1 MTDYV
6 SLPEQRVPV
15 VASCDVL
22 VVGGGAAG
30 MSAAIAAARQ
40 GADVVLVERYGYL
53 GGLAAGGLIVLL
65 LTLDDGDGHQVI
77 AGQCQELVERL
88 QARGACFYPPKDEW
102 GNYDEAL
109 VEKYRR
115 WGLVWGS
122 GPHRVR
128 YSVAY
133 DPEEFKY
140 IANTWVGEA
149 KVRLMYHRWASDVV
163 LEGPHPLA
171 PSPAGGEGGHRITHV
186 VFTSKAGRQAVRASY
201 VIDATGDGDVFTMAG
216 EASEKEQVH
225 PWLWFRMSGVKDV
238 DAAQSARGGFFL
250 RTIKPGQVL
259 MPWGAAERIER
270 RIDATDPDD
279 LTFAEVECR
288 RMVMDEVARLRAQVP
303 GFEEA
308 YLTDVAL
315 TLGITESR
323 RLTGAY
329 TLARDAAGRVF
340 DDTIATTGHW
350 TKYGA
355 LYHIPYRSLVPRHA
369 PNLLVAGRCISVDH
383 RVHHA
388 TKEIPPAFA
397 TGEAAGIAAVQAL
410 RAGAEGQDIDVASLQ
425 RALRAAGAALPAAA
439 AARPPRTESREQ
451 GAEG

>member
-1 MTDYV
+1 MPDFIT
-6 SLPEQRVPV
+6 LPEQRVPV
-15 VASCDVL
+15 VAACDVL

-53 GGLAAGGLIVLL
+53 GGLASGGLIVLL
-65 LTLDDGDGHQVI
+65 LTLDDGNGRQVV

-88 QARGACFYPPKDEW
+88 EARGACFYPPKGDW
-102 GNYDEAL
+102 ADYDEAL
-109 VEKYRR
+109 IEKYRR

-133 DPEEFKY
+133 DPEEFKFV
-140 IANTWVGEA
+140 ANEWVAEA
-149 KVRLMYHRWASDVV
+149 KVRLLYHRWASDVIV
-163 LEGPHPLA
+163 EPCGPQLA
-171 PSPAGGEGGHRITHV
+171 VRESGPVDDSPRRGGEDAARISHV
-186 VFTSKAGRQAVRASY
+186 AFTSKAGRQAVRAAY

-225 PWLWFRMSGVKDV
+225 PWLWFRMSGVRDIE
-238 DAAQSARGGFFL
+238 AAQVSRSGFLF
-250 RTIKPGQVL
+250 RTVQPGQVL
-259 MPWGAAERIER
+259 MPWGAAERIAR

-288 RMVMDEVARLRAQVP
+288 RMVMDEVDRLRRQVP
-303 GFEEA
+303 GFEDA

-329 TLARDAAGRVF
+329 TLARDDMDRVF
-340 DDTIATTGHW
+340 DDTVASTGHW

-355 LYHIPYRSLVPRHA
+355 VYHIPYRSLLPRRTS
-369 PNLLVAGRCISVDH
+369 NLLVVGRCISVDH
-383 RVHHA
+383 RAHHA
-388 TKEIPPAFA
+388 TKEIPPCFA

-410 RAGAEGQDIDVASLQ
+410 RSGAAVQDVDVPALQ
-425 RALRAAGAALPAAA
+425 RELRAAGAWLPEVEA
-439 AARPPRTESREQ
+439 
-451 GAEG
+451 GG

>member
-1 MTDYV
+1 MPPDMIR
-6 SLPEQRVPV
+6 LPEQQVPV

-40 GADVVLVERYGYL
+40 GADVILVERYGYL
-53 GGLAAGGLIVLL
+53 GGLASGGLIVLL

-88 QARGACFYPPKDEW
+88 RERDACFYPSKDEW
-102 GNYDEAL
+102 GSYDEAL

-133 DPEEFKY
+133 DPEEFKFV
-140 IANTWVGEA
+140 ANTWIAET
-149 KVRLMYHRWASDVV
+149 KVRLMYHRWATDVV
-163 LEGPHPLA
+163 TD
-171 PSPAGGEGGHRITHV
+171 GGRITHV
-186 VFTSKAGRQAVRASY
+186 VFTSKAGREAIRARY

-216 EASEKEQVH
+216 EAYDKEEIH
-225 PWLWFRMSGVKDV
+225 PWLWFRMSGVRDA
-238 DAAQSARGGFFL
+238 DAAQSARGGFFF
-250 RTIKPGQVL
+250 RTVMPGQVL
-259 MPWGAAERIER
+259 MPWGAAERIAR
-270 RIDATDPDD
+270 RIDATNPDD
-279 LTFAEVECR
+279 LTFAEIECR
-288 RMVMDEVARLRAQVP
+288 RMVMEEVERLRRDVP

-315 TLGITESR
+315 TLGVTESR
-323 RLTGAY
+323 RLDGAY
-329 TLARDAAGRVF
+329 TLARDDMDRVF

-355 LYHIPYRSLVPRHA
+355 LYHIPYRSLLPQRA
-369 PNLLVAGRCISVDH
+369 GNLLVAGRCISVDH
-383 RVHHA
+383 RTHHA

-397 TGEAAGIAAVQAL
+397 TGEAAGIATALAL
-410 RAGAEGQDIDVASLQ
+410 RSSSGVGDVDVPSLQ
-425 RALRAAGAALPAAA
+425 RALRAAGAWLPDAPYA
-439 AARPPRTESREQ
+439 T
-451 GAEG
+451 

>member
-1 MTDYV
+1 MADYINI
-6 SLPEQRVPV
+6 PEQRVPV
-15 VASCDVL
+15 VAECDVL

-30 MSAAIAAARQ
+30 VSAAIAAARQ

-53 GGLAAGGLIVLL
+53 GGLASGGLIVLL

-88 QARGACFYPPKDEW
+88 EARGACFYPPAAEW

-140 IANTWVGEA
+140 VANTWVAEA
-149 KVRLMYHRWASDVV
+149 GVRLMFHRWASDVV
-163 LEGPHPLA
+163 YTIDRPHGR
-171 PSPAGGEGGHRITHV
+171 PAGRISHV

-201 VIDATGDGDVFTMAG
+201 VIDATGDGDVFAMGG
-216 EASEKEQVH
+216 EAFANEQVH
-225 PWLWFRMSGVKDV
+225 PWLWFRMSNVRDV
-238 DAAQSARGGFFL
+238 DAAQSARGGFFF
-250 RTIKPGQVL
+250 RTPKPGQVL

-270 RIDATDPDD
+270 RIDATNPDD

-288 RMVMDEVARLRAQVP
+288 RMVMDEVDRLRAQAP
-303 GFEEA
+303 GFEDA
-308 YLTDVAL
+308 YLSDVAL

-323 RLTGAY
+323 RLDGAY
-329 TLARDAAGRVF
+329 TLARDDAGTIF

-355 LYHIPYRSLVPRHA
+355 VYHVPYRSLLPKRSS
-369 PNLLVAGRCISVDH
+369 NLLVAGRCISVDH

-397 TGEAAGIAAVQAL
+397 TGEAAGIAAVHAL
-410 RAGAEGQDIDVASLQ
+410 RASSAVQDVDVAALQ
-425 RALRAAGAALPAAA
+425 GALRGVGAWLPLSEADGGG
-439 AARPPRTESREQ
+439 T
-451 GAEG
+451 

>member
-1 MTDYV
+1 MPDYV
-6 SLPEQRVPV
+6 TLPEQRVPV
-15 VASCDVL
+15 VAECDVL

-40 GADVVLVERYGYL
+40 GASVVLAERYGYL
-53 GGLAAGGLIVLL
+53 GGLASGGLIVLL

-77 AGQCQELVERL
+77 AGQCQELVDRL
-88 QARGACFYPPKDEW
+88 RARNACFFPGKDEW
-102 GNYDEAL
+102 GSYDEAL

-133 DPEEFKY
+133 DPEEFKFV
-140 IANTWVGEA
+140 ANTWVAEA
-149 KVRLMYHRWASDVV
+149 NVRLMYHRWASDVV
-163 LEGPHPLA
+163 MDGD
-171 PSPAGGEGGHRITHV
+171 RVTHV

-201 VIDATGDGDVFTMAG
+201 VIDASGDGDVFTLAG

-225 PWLWFRMSGVKDV
+225 PWLWFRMSGVRDV

-250 RTIKPGQVL
+250 RTTKPGQVL

-270 RIDATDPDD
+270 RIDAVDPDD

-288 RMVMDEVARLRAQVP
+288 RMVMDEVDRLRAQVP

-315 TLGITESR
+315 QLGVTESR
-323 RLTGAY
+323 RLSGAY
-329 TLARDAAGRVF
+329 TLARDDVNRVF

-355 LYHIPYRSLVPRHA
+355 LYHIPYRSLLPRRA
-369 PNLLVAGRCISVDH
+369 SNLLAAGRCISVDH

-388 TKEIPPAFA
+388 TKEIPPSFA
-397 TGEAAGIAAVQAL
+397 TGEAAGIAVAMAL
-410 RAGAEGQDIDVASLQ
+410 RANAGVREVEVTSLQ
-425 RALRAAGAALPAAA
+425 RALRAAGAWLPGVA
-439 AARPPRTESREQ
+439 S
-451 GAEG
+451 

>member
-1 MTDYV
+1 
-6 SLPEQRVPV
+6 
-15 VASCDVL
+15 
-22 VVGGGAAG
+22 
-30 MSAAIAAARQ
+30 
-40 GADVVLVERYGYL
+40 VLVERYGYL
-53 GGLAAGGLIVLL
+53 GGLASGGLIVLL
-65 LTLDDGDGHQVI
+65 LTLDDGDGRQVI
-77 AGQCQELVERL
+77 AGQCQELVDRL
-88 QARGACFYPPKDEW
+88 QARGACFYPSKDEW
-102 GNYDEAL
+102 GRYDEAL

-133 DPEEFKY
+133 DPEEFKFV
-140 IANTWVGEA
+140 ANTWIAEA
-149 KVRLMYHRWASDVV
+149 RVRLMYHRWASDVV
-163 LEGPHPLA
+163 MEGA
-171 PSPAGGEGGHRITHV
+171 DVTHV
-186 VFTSKAGRQAVRASY
+186 VFTSKVGHQAVRASY

-225 PWLWFRMSGVKDV
+225 PWLWFRMAGVHDV
-238 DAAQSARGGFFL
+238 GAAQESHDGFFFQ
-250 RTIKPGQVL
+250 TTNPGQVL

-308 YLTDVAL
+308 YLTDVAQ

-329 TLARDAAGRVF
+329 TLARDDVNHVF

-355 LYHIPYRSLVPRHA
+355 LYHIPYRSLLPQRTT
-369 PNLLVAGRCISVDH
+369 NLLAVGRCISVDH

-388 TKEIPPAFA
+388 TKEIPPSFA
-397 TGEAAGIAAVQAL
+397 TGEAAGIAVAL
-410 RAGAEGQDIDVASLQ
+410 AHRAGAAVQDVDMPSLQ
-425 RALRAAGAALPAAA
+425 RAIMAAGGWLPDGGTAEN
-439 AARPPRTESREQ
+439 RRQTTE
-451 GAEG
+451 G

>member
-1 MTDYV
+1 MAIDHV
-6 SLPEQRVPV
+6 RLPEQQVPV
-15 VASCDVL
+15 VAMCDVL

-53 GGLAAGGLIVLL
+53 GGLASGGLIVLL

-88 QARGACFYPPKDEW
+88 EARGACFYPSKNEW
-102 GNYDEAL
+102 GRYDDGL

-133 DPEEFKY
+133 DPEEFKFV
-140 IANTWVGEA
+140 ANSWVAEA
-149 KVRLMYHRWASDVV
+149 KVRLMYHRWATDV
-163 LEGPHPLA
+163 LRDGDGI
-171 PSPAGGEGGHRITHV
+171 SHV
-186 VFTSKAGRQAVRASY
+186 VFISKAGRQAIRAAY

-216 EASEKEQVH
+216 EASEREHVH
-225 PWLWFRMSGVKDV
+225 PWLWFRMSGVRDIN
-238 DAAQSARGGFFL
+238 AAQSARGGFFF
-250 RTIKPGQVL
+250 RTVQPGQVL
-259 MPWGAAERIER
+259 MPWGAAERIGR

-288 RMVMDEVARLRAQVP
+288 RMVMEEVERLRAQVP

-323 RLTGAY
+323 RLNGAY
-329 TLARDAAGRVF
+329 TLTRDEMGTVF
-340 DDTIATTGHW
+340 GDTIATTGHW

-355 LYHIPYRSLVPRHA
+355 LYHIPYRSLLPRHTS
-369 PNLLVAGRCISVDH
+369 NLLVAGRCISVDH
-383 RVHHA
+383 RTHHA

-410 RAGAEGQDIDVASLQ
+410 RASSVVAAIDVGALQ
-425 RALRAAGAALPAAA
+425 RVLRAAGAWLPAGL
-439 AARPPRTESREQ
+439 T
-451 GAEG
+451 

>member
-1 MTDYV
+1 VADFIT
-6 SLPEQRVPV
+6 LPEQRVPLI
-15 VASCDVL
+15 AECDVL

-30 MSAAIAAARQ
+30 MSAAIAARRQ
-40 GADVVLVERYGYL
+40 GADVILVERYGYL
-53 GGLAAGGLIVLL
+53 GGLASGGLIVLL
-65 LTLDDGDGHQVI
+65 LTLDDGDGNQVI

-88 QARGACFYPPKDEW
+88 QARNACFYPPKEEW

-133 DPEEFKY
+133 DPEEFKFV
-140 IANTWVGEA
+140 ANAWVAEA
-149 KVRLMYHRWASDVV
+149 GVRLMYHRWASAVV
-163 LEGPHPLA
+163 LDGE
-171 PSPAGGEGGHRITHV
+171 PSVEPRRPMIDDRRLTHV
-186 VFTSKAGRQAVRASY
+186 VFTSKAGPQAIAASQ
-201 VIDATGDGDVFTMAG
+201 VIDATGDGDIFTMAG
-216 EASEKEQVH
+216 ESSEKEQIH
-225 PWLWFRMSGVKDV
+225 PWLWFRMAGVRDF
-238 DAAQSARGGFFL
+238 DAAQSARGAFFF
-250 RTIKPGQVL
+250 RTIMPGQAL

-288 RMVMDEVARLRAQVP
+288 RMVMDEVDRLRSQVP
-303 GFEEA
+303 GFEDS

-315 TLGITESR
+315 TLGVTESR

-329 TLARDAAGRVF
+329 TLAREDVGRVF

-355 LYHIPYRSLVPRHA
+355 VYHIPYRSLLPQRTT
-369 PNLLVAGRCISVDH
+369 NLLVAGRCISVDH

-397 TGEAAGIAAVQAL
+397 TGEAAGIAAVHAL
-410 RAGAEGQDIDVASLQ
+410 RASTLLHDVDVAALQ
-425 RALRAAGAALPAAA
+425 RDLRRVGALLPD
-439 AARPPRTESREQ
+439 
-451 GAEG
+451 

>member
-1 MTDYV
+1 MPDYIT
-6 SLPEQRVPV
+6 LPEQRVPV
-15 VASCDVL
+15 TAKCDVL

-53 GGLAAGGLIVLL
+53 GGLASGGLIVLL
-65 LTLDDGDGHQVI
+65 LTLDDGDGNQII

-88 QARGACFYPPKDEW
+88 QARNACFYPPQEEW

-115 WGLVWGS
+115 WGLVWGA

-133 DPEEFKY
+133 DPEEFKFV
-140 IANTWVGEA
+140 ANTWVGES
-149 KVRLMYHRWASDVV
+149 KVRLMYHRWATDVV
-163 LEGPHPLA
+163 RDGNA
-171 PSPAGGEGGHRITHV
+171 ITHV
-186 VFTSKAGRQAVRASY
+186 VFTSKAGRQAVRAAY

-216 EASEKEQVH
+216 ESSEKEQIH

-238 DAAQSARGGFFL
+238 DAAQSARKGFFF
-250 RTIKPGQVL
+250 RTVKPGQVL

-288 RMVMDEVARLRAQVP
+288 RMVMDEVDRLRAQVP
-303 GFEEA
+303 GFEDA
-308 YLTDVAL
+308 HLTDVAL
-315 TLGITESR
+315 TLGVTESR
-323 RLTGAY
+323 RLDGAY
-329 TLARDAAGRVF
+329 TLARDDANHVF
-340 DDTIATTGHW
+340 DDTIASTGHW

-355 LYHIPYRSLVPRHA
+355 VYHIPYRSLLPQHVT
-369 PNLLVAGRCISVDH
+369 NLLVAGRCISVDH

-410 RAGAEGQDIDVASLQ
+410 RASSPVQGMDVGALQ
-425 RALRAAGAALPAAA
+425 SALRAAGAWLP
-439 AARPPRTESREQ
+439 
-451 GAEG
+451 G

>member
-1 MTDYV
+1 MADYV
-6 SLPEQRVPV
+6 TLPERRVPV
-15 VASCDVL
+15 IAECDVL
-22 VVGGGAAG
+22 VVGGGSAG

-40 GADVVLVERYGYL
+40 GADVILVERYGYL
-53 GGLAAGGLIVLL
+53 GGLASGGLIVLL
-65 LTLDDGDGHQVI
+65 LTLDDGNGQQVV

-88 QARGACFYPPKDEW
+88 QARDACFYPPSGEW
-102 GNYDEAL
+102 GNYDEEM

-133 DPEEFKY
+133 DPEEFKFV
-140 IANTWVGEA
+140 ANEWVLES
-149 KVRLMYHRWASDVV
+149 KVRLMFHRWASDVV
-163 LEGPHPLA
+163 YDMERPHGR
-171 PSPAGGEGGHRITHV
+171 PAGRISHV
-186 VFTSKAGRQAVRASY
+186 VFTSKAGQQAVKASY

-225 PWLWFRMSGVKDV
+225 PWLWFRMAGARDV
-238 DAAQSARGGFFL
+238 DEAQSKRGAFFF
-250 RTIKPGQVL
+250 RTVKGGQAL

-288 RMVMDEVARLRAQVP
+288 RMVMDEVARLRAQAP
-303 GFEEA
+303 GFEET

-329 TLARDAAGRVF
+329 TLAREDVDKVF
-340 DDTIATTGHW
+340 DDTVASTGHW

-355 LYHIPYRSLVPRHA
+355 VYHIPYRSLLPQRTS
-369 PNLLVAGRCISVDH
+369 NLLTVGRCISVDH
-383 RVHHA
+383 RAHHA
-388 TKEIPPAFA
+388 TKEIPACFA
-397 TGEAAGIAAVQAL
+397 TGEAAGVAAVQAL
-410 RAGAEGQDIDVASLQ
+410 RGSAAVQDVDVAAVQ
-425 RALRAAGAALPAAA
+425 RTLRGVGAWLPETTGE
-439 AARPPRTESREQ
+439 P
-451 GAEG
+451 

>member
-1 MTDYV
+1 MATNYV
-6 SLPEQRVPV
+6 TLPEQRVPV
-15 VASCDVL
+15 IAECDVL

-40 GADVVLVERYGYL
+40 GADTLLVERYGYM
-53 GGLAAGGLIVLL
+53 GGLASGGLIVLL

-88 QARGACFYPPKDEW
+88 EARGACFYPPQREW
-102 GNYDEAL
+102 GDYDEAL

-133 DPEEFKY
+133 DPEEYKH
-140 IANTWVGEA
+140 IANTWVAEA
-149 KVRLMYHRWASDVV
+149 GVRLMYHRWASDVV
-163 LEGPHPLA
+163 YEVERPHGR
-171 PSPAGGEGGHRITHV
+171 PAGRISHV
-186 VFTSKAGRQAVRASY
+186 VFTSKAGREAIRARY

-216 EASEKEQVH
+216 EPYELEKVH
-225 PWLWFRMSGVKDV
+225 PWLWFRMAGVKDV
-238 DAAQSARGGFFL
+238 ESAQAGRGGFFFK
-250 RTIKPGQVL
+250 TVMPGQVL

-288 RMVMDEVARLRAQVP
+288 RMVMDEVARLREQVP

-323 RLTGAY
+323 RLGGAY
-329 TLARDAAGRVF
+329 VLVRDDIGRVF
-340 DDTIATTGHW
+340 VDTIATTGHW

-355 LYHIPYRSLVPRHA
+355 LYHIPYRSLLPKRTS
-369 PNLLVAGRCISVDH
+369 NLLVVGRCISVDH

-397 TGEAAGIAAVQAL
+397 TGEAAGIAAVHAL
-410 RAGAEGQDIDVASLQ
+410 RAGASVHEVDVGSL
-425 RALRAAGAALPAAA
+425 RGALRGVGAILPAV
-439 AARPPRTESREQ
+439 P
-451 GAEG
+451 GA

>member
-1 MTDYV
+1 MATIT
-6 SLPEQRVPV
+6 LPEQTVPV
-15 VASCDVL
+15 IAECDVL

-30 MSAAIAAARQ
+30 MSAAIAARRQ
-40 GADVVLVERYGYL
+40 GADVILVERYGYL
-53 GGLAAGGLIVLL
+53 GGLASGGLIVLL

-88 QARGACFYPPKDEW
+88 RARNACYFPSKDEW

-140 IANTWVGEA
+140 IANTWIAETG
-149 KVRLMYHRWASDVV
+149 VRLMYHRWASDVV
-163 LEGPHPLA
+163 YSIDRPHGR
-171 PSPAGGEGGHRITHV
+171 PAGRISHA
-186 VFTSKAGRQAVRASY
+186 VFTSKAGRQAIKASY
-201 VIDATGDGDVFTMAG
+201 VIDATGDGDVFAMGG
-216 EASEKEQVH
+216 EAFANEKIH
-225 PWLWFRMSGVKDV
+225 PWLWFRMSGVRDV
-238 DAAQSARGGFFL
+238 DAAQSARDGFFFK
-250 RTIKPGQVL
+250 TVKPGQVL
-259 MPWGAAERIER
+259 MPWGAAERIGR

-288 RMVMDEVARLRAQVP
+288 RMVMDEVDRLRAQVP
-303 GFEEA
+303 GFEDA
-308 YLTDVAL
+308 HLTDVAL
-315 TLGITESR
+315 TLGVTESR
-323 RLTGAY
+323 RLDGQY
-329 TLARDAAGRVF
+329 TLARDDAGTVF

-355 LYHIPYRSLVPRHA
+355 VYHIPYRSLLPKRSS
-369 PNLLVAGRCISVDH
+369 NLLVAGRCISVDH

-397 TGEAAGIAAVQAL
+397 TGEAAGIAATLAL
-410 RAGAEGQDIDVASLQ
+410 RASSSVHDVDVGALQ
-425 RALRAAGAALPAAA
+425 SALRAAGAWLPA
-439 AARPPRTESREQ
+439 
-451 GAEG
+451 

>member
-1 MTDYV
+1 MPGHV
-6 SLPEQRVPV
+6 ILPQQRVPV
-15 VASCDVL
+15 VAECDVL
-22 VVGGGAAG
+22 VVGGGSAG

-40 GADVVLVERYGYL
+40 GASVVLAERYGYL
-53 GGLAAGGLIVLL
+53 GGLASGGLIVLL

-77 AGQCQELVERL
+77 AGQCQELVDRL
-88 QARGACFYPPKDEW
+88 RARNACFFPGKEDW
-102 GNYDEAL
+102 GSYDEQL

-133 DPEEFKY
+133 DPEEFKFV
-140 IANTWVGEA
+140 ANTWVTEA

-163 LEGPHPLA
+163 MDGD
-171 PSPAGGEGGHRITHV
+171 RVTHV

-201 VIDATGDGDVFTMAG
+201 VVDATGDGDVFTLAG
-216 EASEKEQVH
+216 EASEKEQIH
-225 PWLWFRMSGVKDV
+225 PWLWFRMSGVRDV
-238 DAAQSARGGFFL
+238 DAAQSARDGFFFSTV
-250 RTIKPGQVL
+250 RPGQVL

-270 RIDATDPDD
+270 RIDAVDPDD

-288 RMVMDEVARLRAQVP
+288 RMVMDEVDRLSAQVP
-303 GFEEA
+303 GFEDA

-315 TLGITESR
+315 QLGVTESR

-329 TLARDAAGRVF
+329 TLARDDVNRVF

-355 LYHIPYRSLVPRHA
+355 LYHIPYRSLLPRRA
-369 PNLLVAGRCISVDH
+369 SNLLAAGRCISVDH

-388 TKEIPPAFA
+388 TKEIPPCFA
-397 TGEAAGIAAVQAL
+397 TGEAAGIAVAMAL
-410 RAGAEGQDIDVASLQ
+410 RARATVNDVDVA
-425 RALRAAGAALPAAA
+425 ALRRAIVAAGGLLPGT
-439 AARPPRTESREQ
+439 PEEL
-451 GAEG
+451 

>member
-1 MTDYV
+1 MPDYIT
-6 SLPEQRVPV
+6 LPEQRVPV

-30 MSAAIAAARQ
+30 IAAAIAARRQ

-53 GGLAAGGLIVLL
+53 GGLASGGLIVLL
-65 LTLDDGDGHQVI
+65 LTLDDGDGRQVV
-77 AGQCQELVERL
+77 AGLCQELVERL
-88 QARGACFYPPKDEW
+88 QARDACFFPSKHEW

-133 DPEEFKY
+133 DPEEFKF
-140 IANTWVGEA
+140 IANTWIAETG
-149 KVRLMYHRWASDVV
+149 VRLMYHRWAGAIVTTPTTQNAEPTT
-163 LEGPHPLA
+163 L
-171 PSPAGGEGGHRITHV
+171 THV
-186 VFTSKAGRQAVRASY
+186 VFTSKAGYQAVRASY
-201 VIDATGDGDVFTMAG
+201 VIDATGDGDVFAMAG
-216 EASEKEQVH
+216 EAYDKEEIH
-225 PWLWFRMSGVKDV
+225 PWLWFRMSGVRDV
-238 DAAQSARGGFFL
+238 DAAQSARRGFFF
-250 RTIKPGQVL
+250 RTVKPGQVL

-288 RMVMDEVARLRAQVP
+288 RMVMDEVDRLRAQVP
-303 GFEEA
+303 GFEDA
-308 YLTDVAL
+308 HLTDVAL
-315 TLGITESR
+315 TLGVTESR
-323 RLTGAY
+323 RLQGAY
-329 TLARDAAGRVF
+329 TLARDDVGTVF

-355 LYHIPYRSLVPRHA
+355 VYNIPYRSLLPQRTT
-369 PNLLVAGRCISVDH
+369 NLLVAGRCISVDH

-397 TGEAAGIAAVQAL
+397 TGEAAGIAATHAL
-410 RAGAEGQDIDVASLQ
+410 RASSRVQDVDVGTVQESL
-425 RALRAAGAALPAAA
+425 RKAGAWLP
-439 AARPPRTESREQ
+439 ELGE
-451 GAEG
+451 

>member
-1 MTDYV
+1 MVDYV
-6 SLPEQRVPV
+6 TLPEQRVPV
-15 VASCDVL
+15 IAECDVL

-30 MSAAIAAARQ
+30 MAAAIAARRQ

-53 GGLAAGGLIVLL
+53 GGLASGGLIVLL

-77 AGQCQELVERL
+77 AGLCQELVERL
-88 QARGACFYPPKDEW
+88 QARDACFFPSKDEW
-102 GNYDEAL
+102 GSYDEAL

-133 DPEEFKY
+133 DPEEFKFV
-140 IANTWVGEA
+140 ANTWVAETG
-149 KVRLMYHRWASDVV
+149 VRLLYHRWASDVV
-163 LEGPHPLA
+163 ASPPGPL
-171 PSPAGGEGGHRITHV
+171 SDKRRGGGAISHV
-186 VFTSKAGRQAVRASY
+186 VFTSKAGRQAIRASY
-201 VIDATGDGDVFTMAG
+201 VIDATGDGDVFAMAG
-216 EASEKEQVH
+216 ESYEKEQIH
-225 PWLWFRMSGVKDV
+225 PWLWFRMAGVRDV
-238 DAAQSARGGFFL
+238 DEAQSTRAGFFFK
-250 RTIKPGQVL
+250 TVKPGQVL

-279 LTFAEVECR
+279 LTFAEIECR
-288 RMVMDEVARLRAQVP
+288 RMVMAEVDRLRAQVP
-303 GFEEA
+303 GFEDS

-315 TLGITESR
+315 TLGVTESR
-323 RLTGAY
+323 RLNGAY
-329 TLARDAAGRVF
+329 TLARDDVGTIF

-355 LYHIPYRSLVPRHA
+355 VYHIPYRSLLPQRVS
-369 PNLLVAGRCISVDH
+369 NLLVAGRCISVDH

-397 TGEAAGIAAVQAL
+397 TGEAAGIAAVLAARGSSGVQDVDV
-410 RAGAEGQDIDVASLQ
+410 GAVQG
-425 RALRAAGAALPAAA
+425 ALRAAGAWLPEVH
-439 AARPPRTESREQ
+439 T
-451 GAEG
+451 